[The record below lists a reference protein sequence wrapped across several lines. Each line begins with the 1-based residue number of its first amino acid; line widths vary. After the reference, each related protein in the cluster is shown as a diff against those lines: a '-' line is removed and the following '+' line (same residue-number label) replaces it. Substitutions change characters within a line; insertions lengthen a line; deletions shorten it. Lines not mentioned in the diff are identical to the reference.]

1 MVSNMRSVS
10 KKIRSHILELVFN
23 ANASHVGS
31 ALSIADILV
40 AVYYS
45 KKLNFDPLS
54 KEHSF
59 VLSKGHA
66 CAALYAILFE
76 KGLIKDD
83 DFYSYGKDGSNLMH
97 HSSHK
102 VTGIELS
109 TGSLGHGLSFT
120 LGQALAQRIRG
131 VHGKNICLI
140 GDGELAEGSNWEAML
155 FASHQKINNL
165 TLIIDNNNLQSLTTV
180 ADTLNL
186 YPIDKKF
193 EAFGW
198 HVIEIDGHNFEQ
210 LENALLQKVDRPT
223 VIIAKTIKGKG
234 VSFMENEV
242 KWHYKNPNEEEYKTA
257 LLEIKNA

>member
-1 MVSNMRSVS
+1 
-10 KKIRSHILELVFN
+10 
-23 ANASHVGS
+23 
-31 ALSIADILV
+31 
-40 AVYYS
+40 
-45 KKLNFDPLS
+45 
-54 KEHSF
+54 
-59 VLSKGHA
+59 
-66 CAALYAILFE
+66 
-76 KGLIKDD
+76 
-83 DFYSYGKDGSNLMH
+83 
-97 HSSHK
+97 
-102 VTGIELS
+102 
-109 TGSLGHGLSFT
+109 
-120 LGQALAQRIRG
+120 